1 MSIVHS
7 ITHII
12 LFLMSCLVWCGF
24 SSLTTQFWT
33 LYNIILYGLFPTS
46 TSTHEGSVHTL
57 PFPPQSYTPWHSSC
71 LYSINSPIAYFV
83 IHQQRHSGS
92 LFGVLL
98 FFLAPGITSR
108 SLCSNSR
115 IPWVEDL
122 LSHCSLVSLM
132 CVSWLMLY
140 HILLFFSRFNEN
152 YSHLKPLKVGQVK
165 CPVFVLY

>member
-83 IHQQRHSGS
+83 IHQQRHSGT

-108 SLCSNSR
+108 SQFKNPLSGGFAVTLQFSFSHVCILAHV
-115 IPWVEDL
+115 IPYFAIF
-122 LSHCSLVSLM
+122 LS
-132 CVSWLMLY
+132 
-140 HILLFFSRFNEN
+140 F
-152 YSHLKPLKVGQVK
+152 
-165 CPVFVLY
+165 